1 MNAAT
6 NTERTTL
13 FEVSWEVCNKV
24 GGIYAVVSTKVLEA
38 VAHFGENYYLLGPDT
53 GKNAEFVE
61 TSEPCWD
68 ALKGALAARN
78 ISCRFGRWQI
88 PGKPKVILVSL
99 KERYDKNQL
108 LAELW
113 TRYGV
118 DSLAGGW
125 DYIEPLMFS
134 TVCGEVI
141 AAATESIAKP
151 SEGRVVAQFH
161 EWMCGGGL
169 LAIKKLEPRV
179 GTVFTTHATMLGRA
193 MAGSGFDIYKQMY
206 QINPKQEAGAY
217 NITSKCTMET
227 ASAREADCF
236 TTVSNITADEAT
248 VFLGCKPDFVTPN
261 GLDLSVIPDFSQ
273 NRELARKHR
282 KAIFDACGRLLRTP
296 IPEDARV
303 FLISGRYEY
312 HNKGI
317 DVFLEALAEVNEA
330 LRNSGKTVLAI
341 ASVMGGHSGVNPDA
355 VSGDPE
361 KHPEDG
367 GHFICSHHAHNPKLD
382 PILKNCKRLNL
393 RNDPEDPV
401 KIVFIPAQMD
411 GYDGFLNLPYYDIMS
426 ACHLGVFPSWYEPWG
441 YTPQESA
448 ALAVPTVTTDLSG
461 FGHWVHDLPEGSVDK
476 SGISIVQR
484 RHTSYEATVQAI
496 KQIALDYAC
505 EPRGGVQSR
514 RESVRAMMHE
524 CSWQKFFKH
533 YISAYDLALEKAKA
547 RFEYSNGDTPRL
559 SSTLKTSNSL
569 SAPVLRSFTSV
580 VKLPPAIARLREL
593 AHNMWW
599 YWNPHS
605 WALFADIN
613 PTVWMQSHNNPV
625 LTLDTSSN
633 DHMETL
639 AADPLYVQHYKAIM
653 EEFDEYMQAPPK
665 EHAELGKENPVAYF
679 SMEYGLASCLPIYSG
694 GLGVLSGDHLKSAS
708 DLNLPLVAVGLLYKS
723 GYFRQQLDK
732 EGRQIALYPENDFST
747 LPVQRVTDENGV
759 PVDLELE
766 LPNRKLFAQIWK
778 VQVGRIPLLL
788 MDTDTPKNMP
798 EDRKITS
805 RLYEADRDYRLRQ
818 EILLGIG
825 GVRMLRLLGILP
837 SVFHMNEG
845 HSAFL
850 ILERIRLFMRE
861 EGLSFTEAAELVRG
875 SNIFT
880 THTPVEAG
888 NEIFTVDRMEAYF
901 MPYAQELGLSWQDF
915 LRLGKPDTSERHV
928 FEMTLLALNH
938 SHKSN
943 GVSAMHGVVSR
954 HMWQKN
960 WPGVP
965 TVEVPIGHVTNGIH
979 VPSYLGPAMKALWD
993 GHLGDGWQSMPAE
1006 SSIWKRVS
1014 TIPDSQFWGARLIQK
1029 NTLLDVIRESLP
1041 ATFRKYGITG
1051 NRQKNMLSSLTP
1063 NALIFGFARRF
1074 APYKRAS
1081 LLFANP
1087 DRFASIIADAKQPV
1101 LFVFSGKAHPADTQG
1116 ADLIQ
1121 EIIRFML
1128 DPRFFGHVF
1137 FLEDYSLEVSRSLSQ
1152 GCDVWLNNPRRPL
1165 EASGTSGQKVPVNGG
1180 INCSVSDGW
1189 WCEGYNGNNG
1199 WTIGQVLTGDRLP
1212 EDQSDHDDA
1221 EALYELLE
1229 KTIIPLYCDSG
1240 SMNLPSAWIKV
1251 AKESMASLTMR
1262 YSSNRMVSEYH
1273 TDYYLPAAKRHA
1285 ELVKN
1290 NKALPR
1296 LLADWK
1302 KSIGIRFNAVR
1313 IEDVSVN
1320 GLTGATLYE
1329 VDRLTFRVR
1338 LHLAGLN
1345 PTEVRVELVAGPG
1358 TEQGFVAGLPDLVPL
1373 ELIGKEGESHIY
1385 EGRYSP
1391 GQTGGHAYGVRVM
1404 PVVPGLGSPFETGL
1418 VLWG

>member
-38 VAHFGENYYLLGPDT
+38 LAHFGENYYLLGPDT
-53 GKNAEFVE
+53 GKNAEFIE
-61 TSEPCWD
+61 TSELCWE
-68 ALKGALAARN
+68 ALKGPLAARN

-88 PGKPKVILVSL
+88 PGNPKVILVSV
-99 KERYDKNQL
+99 KDRYDKNQL

-125 DYIEPLMFS
+125 DYLEPLMFS
-134 TVCGEVI
+134 TLCGEVI
-141 AAATESIAKP
+141 AAATECIAKP

-206 QINPKQEAGAY
+206 HINPKQEAGAY
-217 NITSKCTMET
+217 NITSKCSMET

-236 TTVSNITADEAT
+236 TTVSNITADEAS
-248 VFLGCKPDFVTPN
+248 VFLGRKPDFVTPN
-261 GLDLSVIPDFSQ
+261 GLDLSVIPDFSVD
-273 NRELARKHR
+273 RDLARRHR
-282 KAIFDACGRLLRTP
+282 RAIFEACGRLMRTP

-317 DVFLEALAEVNEA
+317 DVFMEALSGANDA
-330 LRNSGKTVLAI
+330 LRNSGRTVVAI
-341 ASVMGGHSGVNPDA
+341 AAVMGGHSGVNQDA
-355 VSGDPE
+355 VSGDPN
-361 KHPEDG
+361 KRPEEG
-367 GHFICSHHAHNPKLD
+367 GNFVCSHHAHNPKLD

-393 RNDPEDPV
+393 LNNPQDPV
-401 KIVFIPAQMD
+401 KFVFIPAQLD
-411 GYDGFLNLPYYDIMS
+411 GYDGFLNMPYYDIMS
-426 ACHLGVFPSWYEPWG
+426 ACHLGIFPSWYEPWG

-461 FGHWVHDLPEGSVDK
+461 FGHWVHDLQGENVDK
-476 SGISIVQR
+476 KGISIVQR
-484 RHTSYEATVQAI
+484 RHSTYEATVQAI
-496 KQIALDYAC
+496 KEIVLAYAC
-505 EPRGGVQSR
+505 EPMGGVQSR
-514 RESVRAMMHE
+514 REAVRAMMHE

-533 YISAYDLALEKAKA
+533 YVTAYDLAAEKARSRYA
-547 RFEYSNGDTPRL
+547 DSTDHTPRL
-559 SSTLKTSNSL
+559 SSKLQTFNSL
-569 SAPVLRSFTSV
+569 AGPVLRSFTSM
-580 VKLPPAIARLREL
+580 VKLPAPISRLREL

-605 WALFADIN
+605 WTLFSDIN
-613 PTVWMQSHNNPV
+613 PTVWAESHNNPV
-625 LTLDTSSN
+625 LTLDTASN
-633 DHMETL
+633 SQMGAL
-639 AADPLYVQHYKAIM
+639 AEDNRYMQHYNSVM
-653 EEFDEYMQAPPK
+653 EEFDEYMQAPRNEYDVLSK
-665 EHAELGKENPVAYF
+665 ESPVAYF
-679 SMEYGLASCLPIYSG
+679 SMEYGLASSLPIYSG

-747 LPVQRVTDENGV
+747 LAVQRVTDSNGD
-759 PVDLELE
+759 PLDLELD

-778 VQVGRIPLLL
+778 VQVGRIPLYL
-788 MDTDTPKNMP
+788 MDTDTPKNMVD
-798 EDRKITS
+798 DRKVTA

-825 GVRMLRLLGILP
+825 GVRMLRLLGIAP

-850 ILERIRLFMRE
+850 ILERIRLLMRE
-861 EGLSFTEAAELVRG
+861 ENLSFAEAAELVRG
-875 SNIFT
+875 SNVFT

-888 NEIFTVDRMEAYF
+888 NEIFTLDRMEAYF
-901 MPYAQELGLSWQDF
+901 VPYAQELGLSWQEF
-915 LRLGKPDTSERHV
+915 VRLGKPDSSERHV

-938 SHKSN
+938 SYKSN

-960 WPGVP
+960 WRGIPP
-965 TVEVPIGHVTNGIH
+965 IEVPIGHVTNGIH

-993 GHLGDGWQSMPAE
+993 SHLGEGWYNQPME
-1006 SSIWKRVS
+1006 SPIWKRVAGV
-1014 TIPDSQFWGARLIQK
+1014 PDSQFWGARAIQK
-1029 NTLLDVIRESLP
+1029 NSLLDTIRESLP

-1051 NRQKNMLSSLTP
+1051 NRQKNMMASLTP

-1081 LLFANP
+1081 LLFADP
-1087 DRFASIIADAKQPV
+1087 DRLASIISDAAQPI
-1101 LFVFSGKAHPADTQG
+1101 LFVFSGKAHPADVQG
-1116 ADLIQ
+1116 VDIIQ
-1121 EIIRFML
+1121 EIIRYML
-1128 DPRFFGHVF
+1128 DPRFFGHMF
-1137 FLEDYSLEVSRSLSQ
+1137 FLEDYSLEVSRHLSQ

-1189 WCEGYNGNNG
+1189 WCEGYNGDNG
-1199 WTIGQVLTGDRLP
+1199 WAIGQVLKGDRLP

-1221 EALYELLE
+1221 EALYDLLE
-1229 KTIIPLYCDSG
+1229 KTIIPLYCSTG
-1240 SMNLPSAWIKV
+1240 ALNIPNGWIKV
-1251 AKESMASLTMR
+1251 AKESMASLTAK
-1262 YSSNRMVSEYH
+1262 YSSNRMVSEYLE
-1273 TDYYLPAAKRHA
+1273 DYYIPAAKRHD
-1285 ELVKN
+1285 ELAN
-1290 NKALPR
+1290 NDGAMAR
-1296 LLADWK
+1296 LVAAWK
-1302 KSIGIRFNAVR
+1302 TDIGVRFNAVR
-1313 IEDVSVN
+1313 IEDVSVD
-1320 GLTGATLYE
+1320 GLTRATLYE
-1329 VDRLTFRVR
+1329 VDRLTFRVQ
-1338 LHLAGLN
+1338 LDLAGLN

-1358 TEQGFVAGLPDLVPL
+1358 TEQGFIGVKPDHVIL
-1373 ELIGKEGESHIY
+1373 ELVGKEGESHIY
-1385 EGRYSP
+1385 EGRYTP
-1391 GQTGGHAYGVRVM
+1391 AQTGAHAYGVRVM
-1404 PVVPGLGSPFETGL
+1404 PALPGLGSPYETGL
-1418 VLWG
+1418 TLWG